1 LGLLNIQP
9 LGLAI
14 TDSYDVQGFMP
25 LGSLNI
31 PAQGLILCRPDSSLL
46 MIGLK
51 PQFDSISFH
60 QHLTICITTIT
71 IMAVHIIEW
80 RLFYGTTHDSAIIW
94 W

>member
-31 PAQGLILCRPDSSLL
+31 PAQGFMPKGYILAAQALGLINESSPRAYL
-46 MIGLK
+46 M
-51 PQFDSISFH
+51 
-60 QHLTICITTIT
+60 
-71 IMAVHIIEW
+71 
-80 RLFYGTTHDSAIIW
+80 
-94 W
+94 